1 MKNSTKKI
9 VALTMGISAGVVGA
23 VSAGTLIGYAVDH
36 SNYKKEKLWI
46 ENSIKYFKESNQKL
60 KEKDNKLKEIW
71 KKYENQEWLSSLWNE
86 LSLCQT
92 QIDSN
97 EKLIKDLQGIIDQH
111 SSYHVGRHFGNKSYI
126 RAAKHSNEKK
136 IIQNL
141 LPEMI
146 ERTKQV
152 INQSEYENIK
162 KSIQDFIVR
171 SNDLLT
177 LKTAD
182 EKFVDANSKSELD
195 SLELKIKD
203 YQNIL
208 SKIEEEAL
216 SNNTKPNISTEM
228 IDKAADFIK
237 SDFHVWNDKIIKKYV
252 NKDGLIKKFMSNIS
266 KIEELSAKIE
276 DANTIASN
284 NSPILNPINAVKKI
298 LLSRFD
304 SNNYDVILEKNGVSV
319 NRSVIIE
326 DIIKACKTLE
336 QSYGNT
342 KEYINRYVNTFVK
355 TIENTKLF
363 NKSQILDLSSKS
375 LTSIINGLNEFN
387 SFVESSN
394 QISFEKLDEF
404 INKTQAILNDENNL
418 TTSIQ
423 SVIKEF
429 LNAYNSNV
437 DSIETTIRLAKLN
450 NSKQIIDE
458 FVQKSKIELNSL
470 KWDEYIESRNKLINE
485 YVNSKNELDSI
496 KSGFKKAFVNIKSR
510 LNEFNLALEAN
521 KTTLNGFNL
530 FETSYKSIIDIQT
543 KLDPLLKAN
552 LDSDIDNK
560 INNISAF
567 FEIISNLKK
576 YETNYLEIFKIIK
589 NATDLNLQ
597 KVNNFASKP
606 KEISKLISN
615 ANPKIVDFLSKVFA
629 NLKTLSQFEDVKK
642 TIEDIDNNKPDL
654 STEEISSIENS
665 EIRNDKEKFKG
676 LFEKINLINNF
687 ISSINE
693 KDKLYSN
700 FLENEAQFCLESYNE
715 MDAKLATMANVD
727 SKVYEYKNKIF
738 DAAIETYKN
747 VNSTENFSAVQADKD
762 NKVNF
767 VKKWFGVLNYYNEYV
782 KEKAKTE
789 QKAKLTSEQESSLV
803 FAKNEMN
810 AIKNDQISKLDSEGL
825 KALQQL
831 DGGVDFTN
839 NDLIKNYLE
848 NDYLSA
854 VKDLR
859 EYFLNKLIYLLHE
872 KFNYGDVYWSPTKLY
887 RPTSVSQNNANWDEK
902 SKIWAKPKVLG
913 KKHLYDRISDLDT
926 GGYSKGNTNGGWGN
940 SKGDK
945 VRAEYSWHRYGVD
958 KGNSTSEIEQGKQI
972 ENEPY
977 KPWHTIFDPGDHGKP
992 TVKYI
997 KQTYPDKDW
1006 ADCIKAVNDDIWS
1019 GHDDLYTLA
1028 KLIEYEKT
1036 VTEKMLSNIK
1046 KISDSKIMFKNDF
1059 QGNFVNLN
1067 DALYKIKYAF
1077 DFIKYNNPTSNG
1089 YYEGIW
1095 ERWSGE
1101 ENKSHY
1107 AIGNNPLRNR
1117 VIVYDEEKGNWY
1129 GPLPGPDGNLVKS
1142 DYNGPYYRT
1151 ENGKSDE
1158 KYESTNPLFE
1168 YMPFSNPLFSYLRTV
1183 DHNSVHFLL
1192 KHNGAPISWVNY
1204 IFKFTLDNPLGNFNA
1219 SYYIWNRMYWKSE
1232 YAITERYILKNKSSE
1247 TASIWDK
1254 WSNIFTTTSNNTYSK
1269 LIW

>member
-9 VALTMGISAGVVGA
+9 VALTMGISAGIVGA

-46 ENSIKYFKESNQKL
+46 ENNIKYLKESNQKL

-111 SSYHVGRHFGNKSYI
+111 SSYHVGRRFGNKSYM
-126 RAAKHSNEKK
+126 RAVKHSNEKK

-141 LPEMI
+141 LPEMV

-162 KSIQDFIVR
+162 KSIQDFVVR

-182 EKFVDANSKSELD
+182 EKFVDANSKSELN

-203 YQNIL
+203 YQNTL

-216 SNNTKPNISTEM
+216 SSNTKPNISTEM
-228 IDKAADFIK
+228 INKAADFIK

-252 NKDGLIKKFMSNIS
+252 KKDGLIKKFMSNID

-363 NKSQILDLSSKS
+363 NKSQILDLSNKS
-375 LTSIINGLNEFN
+375 LTPIINGLNEFN

-404 INKTQAILNDENNL
+404 INKIQAILNVENDL

-429 LNAYNSNV
+429 LNAYNSNA
-437 DSIETTIRLAKLN
+437 DSIETTVKLAKLN

-458 FVQKSKIELNSL
+458 FVQKSKIELSSL
-470 KWDEYIESRNKLINE
+470 KWDNYIEGRNKLINE

-496 KSGFKKAFVNIKSR
+496 KNGFKKAFVNIKSR
-510 LNEFNLALEAN
+510 LNEFNLTLEAN
-521 KTTLNGFNL
+521 KTTLNEFNL

-560 INNISAF
+560 IDNISTF
-567 FEIISNLKK
+567 FEIISNLKE
-576 YETNYLEIFKIIK
+576 YETNYLKIFEIIK

-615 ANPKIVDFLSKVFA
+615 ANPNIANFLSKVFD
-629 NLKTLSQFEDVKK
+629 NLKTLDQFEDVKK
-642 TIEDIDNNKPDL
+642 IIEDINNNKPNL
-654 STEEISSIENS
+654 STKEISSIENS
-665 EIRNDKEKFKG
+665 EIQNDKEKFKG

-715 MDAKLATMANVD
+715 MDAKLAAIANVD

-738 DAAIETYKN
+738 DAAIEAYKN

-958 KGNSTSEIEQGKQI
+958 KGNTTSEIKQGEEI
-972 ENEPY
+972 ENDNY
-977 KPWHTIFDPGDHGKP
+977 KPWHTIINRSLTGNQPA
-992 TVKYI
+992 VKYI
-997 KQTYPDKDW
+997 SQKYPNMKSNGFLQ
-1006 ADCIKAVNDDIWS
+1006 AVGDDIWS

-1059 QGNFVNLN
+1059 KDNFVNLN

-1117 VIVYDEEKGNWY
+1117 VWVHNNY
-1129 GPLPGPDGNLVKS
+1129 GESYTLPGPDGNPTES
-1142 DYNGPYYRT
+1142 DFNGPYYRAAAHT
-1151 ENGKSDE
+1151 SDE
-1158 KYESTNPLFE
+1158 KYDSTNPLFE
-1168 YMPFSNPLFSYLRTV
+1168 YMPFSNTLFSYLRTV
-1183 DHNSVHFLL
+1183 DHASNSFLL
-1192 KHNGAPISWVNY
+1192 KHNGEPISWVNY
-1204 IFKFTLDNPLGNFNA
+1204 IFKFTLDNPLGNFDA
-1219 SYYIWNRMYWKSE
+1219 SYYLWNRMYWKSE
-1232 YAITERYILKNKSSE
+1232 YAITERYILKNNSSSE
-1247 TASIWDK
+1247 TVSIWDK

>member
-9 VALTMGISAGVVGA
+9 VALTMGISAGIVGA

-46 ENSIKYFKESNQKL
+46 ENNIKYLKESNQKL

-71 KKYENQEWLSSLWNE
+71 KKYENQAWLSSLWNE

-111 SSYHVGRHFGNKSYI
+111 SSYHIGHHFGNKSYI
-126 RAAKHSNEKK
+126 RAVKHSNEKK

-162 KSIQDFIVR
+162 KSIQDFVVR

-182 EKFVDANSKSELD
+182 EKFVDANSKSELN
-195 SLELKIKD
+195 SLELKIKE
-203 YQNIL
+203 YQNTL

-216 SNNTKPNISTEM
+216 SSNIKPNISTEM
-228 IDKAADFIK
+228 IYKAADFIK

-252 NKDGLIKKFMSNIS
+252 KKDGLIKKFMSNID

-304 SNNYDVILEKNGVSV
+304 SNNYDVILENGGVLV

-363 NKSQILDLSSKS
+363 NKSQILDLSNKS
-375 LTSIINGLNEFN
+375 LTPIINGLNEFN

-404 INKTQAILNDENNL
+404 INKIQAILNVENDL

-437 DSIETTIRLAKLN
+437 DSIETTVKLAKLN
-450 NSKQIIDE
+450 NSKQIIDQ
-458 FVQKSKIELNSL
+458 FVQKSKIELSSL
-470 KWDEYIESRNKLINE
+470 KWDKYIEGRNKLINE

-496 KSGFKKAFVNIKSR
+496 KNGFKKAFVNIKSR

-560 INNISAF
+560 INNISTF
-567 FEIISNLKK
+567 FEIISNLKE
-576 YETNYLEIFKIIK
+576 YETNYLKIFEIIK

-615 ANPKIVDFLSKVFA
+615 ANPKIADFLSKISD
-629 NLKTLSQFEDVKK
+629 NLKTLDQFEDVKK
-642 TIEDIDNNKPDL
+642 IIEDINNNKPNL
-654 STEEISSIENS
+654 STKEISSIENS
-665 EIRNDKEKFKG
+665 EIQNDKEKFKG

-715 MDAKLATMANVD
+715 MDAKLAAIANVD

-738 DAAIETYKN
+738 DAAIEAYKN
-747 VNSTENFSAVQADKD
+747 VNSTENFSIVQADKD

-803 FAKNEMN
+803 FAKNEMI
-810 AIKNDQISKLDSEGL
+810 AIKNNQISKLDSQGL

-839 NDLIKNYLE
+839 IDLIKNYLNE
-848 NDYLSA
+848 TDYLLA
-854 VKDLR
+854 VQDLR

-887 RPTSVSQNNANWDEK
+887 RPTFDSQNNVNWDEK
-902 SKIWAKPKVLG
+902 SKIWTKPKVLG
-913 KKHLYDRISDLDT
+913 KKHLYDHISDLDT
-926 GGYSKGNTNGGWGN
+926 RGYSKGNTNGGWGN

-958 KGNSTSEIEQGKQI
+958 KGNTTSEIEQGKQI
-972 ENEPY
+972 ENDHY
-977 KPWHTIFDPGDHGKP
+977 APWHTIFEVQELGKPGKP

-997 KQTYPDKDW
+997 SQKYPNKF
-1006 ADCIKAVNDDIWS
+1006 I
-1019 GHDDLYTLA
+1019 
-1028 KLIEYEKT
+1028 LIMQDQY
-1036 VTEKMLSNIK
+1036 MMI
-1046 KISDSKIMFKNDF
+1046 
-1059 QGNFVNLN
+1059 
-1067 DALYKIKYAF
+1067 
-1077 DFIKYNNPTSNG
+1077 
-1089 YYEGIW
+1089 
-1095 ERWSGE
+1095 
-1101 ENKSHY
+1101 
-1107 AIGNNPLRNR
+1107 
-1117 VIVYDEEKGNWY
+1117 
-1129 GPLPGPDGNLVKS
+1129 
-1142 DYNGPYYRT
+1142 
-1151 ENGKSDE
+1151 
-1158 KYESTNPLFE
+1158 FE
-1168 YMPFSNPLFSYLRTV
+1168 V
-1183 DHNSVHFLL
+1183 DMM
-1192 KHNGAPISWVNY
+1192 I
-1204 IFKFTLDNPLGNFNA
+1204 
-1219 SYYIWNRMYWKSE
+1219 
-1232 YAITERYILKNKSSE
+1232 YILWPN
-1247 TASIWDK
+1247 
-1254 WSNIFTTTSNNTYSK
+1254 
-1269 LIW
+1269 